1 MAYDDL
7 YDDLE
12 DELLE
17 EFHLEE
23 KDGFADDEVVAG
35 EFIHNED
42 DYEN

>member
-12 DELLE
+12 DELLS
-17 EFHLEE
+17 EFHLDET
-23 KDGFADDEVVAG
+23 DDFSDEDIVMG
-35 EFIHNED
+35 EFIYNDD